1 VRADVVID
9 RGKIRKRKKMPSG
22 KFRDEFGQM
31 PLSIEDTLE
40 VS

>member
-1 VRADVVID
+1 
-9 RGKIRKRKKMPSG
+9 MPSG

-31 PLSIEDTLE
+31 PLSIEDTLA